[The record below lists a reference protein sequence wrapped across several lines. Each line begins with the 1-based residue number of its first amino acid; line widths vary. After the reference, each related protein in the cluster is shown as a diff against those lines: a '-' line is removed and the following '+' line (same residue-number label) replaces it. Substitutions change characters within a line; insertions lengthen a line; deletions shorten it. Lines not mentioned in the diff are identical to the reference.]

1 MTSADDG
8 TADDGTTVRWQR
20 GDGVIARRVAGE
32 TVLVP
37 LAARTSDPE
46 FKSAR
51 LYVLNET
58 GEFLWSLLG
67 SPQSSAE
74 LARNLTFEFQTAA
87 ARAHSD
93 VEVFLAALRDIGA
106 VREVPDDGAA

>member
-1 MTSADDG
+1 MTGGGLSSS
-8 TADDGTTVRWQR
+8 RWQQA
-20 GDGVIARRVAGE
+20 GSVIARRVAGE

-37 LAARTSDPE
+37 LAARASDPE

-58 GEFLWSLLG
+58 GEFLWSLLD
-67 SPQSSAE
+67 SPRSSAE
-74 LARNLTFEFQTAA
+74 LARNLTQEFDTVAG
-87 ARAHSD
+87 RAHSD

-106 VREVPDDGAA
+106 VRPVPDDGAV

>member
-1 MTSADDG
+1 MSGPGDLSSL
-8 TADDGTTVRWQR
+8 RWQR
-20 GDGVIARRVAGE
+20 AGSVIARRVAGE

-37 LAARTSDPE
+37 LAVRAADPE

-58 GEFLWSLLG
+58 GEFLWSLLDC
-67 SPQSSAE
+67 PRSSVE
-74 LARNLTFEFQTAA
+74 LARNLTEVFETVAG
-87 ARAHSD
+87 RAHTD

-106 VREVPDDGAA
+106 VRQVPDDGAA

>member
-1 MTSADDG
+1 MPPPEQAGSA
-8 TADDGTTVRWQR
+8 RWR
-20 GDGVIARRVAGE
+20 RASSVIARRVAGE

-37 LAARTSDPE
+37 LTARTSDPE

-58 GEFLWSLLG
+58 GEYLWSLLDT
-67 SPQSSAE
+67 PRSSLE
-74 LARNLTFEFQTAA
+74 LAQNLTLEFETATG
-87 ARAHSD
+87 RAHAD

-106 VREVPDDGAA
+106 VRQVTDGQVE

>member
-1 MTSADDG
+1 MTQTNDAS
-8 TADDGTTVRWQR
+8 TARWQR
-20 GDGVIARRVAGE
+20 AGGVIARRVAGE

-37 LAARTSDPE
+37 LTARASDPE

-58 GEFLWSLLG
+58 GEFLWSLLD
-67 SPQSSAE
+67 SPRSSVE
-74 LARNLTFEFQTAA
+74 LARNLTQEFVTAA
-87 ARAHSD
+87 GRAHSD

-106 VREVPDDGAA
+106 VRELPDDGAE